1 MEEKVKEFI
10 ELSNQKSKKF
20 MITELLSNAVEI
32 AVFVVIMMKITN
44 NFDDTSKLIYIIAVM
59 VFVISS
65 VTFLNIKIHF
75 GSFKEYSRLS
85 SIQTEY
91 NQAKENLRIAQKKYD
106 KGKIGVDE
114 INKAKN
120 DYDNAISQIADKI

>member
-20 MITELLSNAVEI
+20 MITELLSMAVEI

-75 GSFKEYSRLS
+75 DSFKEYSRLS